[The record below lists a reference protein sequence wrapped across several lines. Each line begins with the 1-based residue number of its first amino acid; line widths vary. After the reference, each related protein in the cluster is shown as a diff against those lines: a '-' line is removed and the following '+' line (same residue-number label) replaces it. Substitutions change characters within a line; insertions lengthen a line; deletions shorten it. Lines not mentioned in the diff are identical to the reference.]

1 MFMYLHLASPQ
12 TIQASN
18 TWNTLYFLCI
28 LLSRFFPKYLFIS
41 LDPEALYKQIYFRIP
56 QTPIRKLA
64 KIWLPSSKPD
74 IDQNCLRLAAPHHWV
89 WKAAFTFLTMT
100 STIGLHYTYCRLT
113 TGTHTYQVSLV
124 PHLVQCGTHTYQVS
138 LVPHLV
144 QCGFSQTAGLEQ
156 PLLLKLVLVLI
167 RQQNTLFIY

>member
-113 TGTHTYQVSLV
+113 TNTHISSFFG
-124 PHLVQCGTHTYQVS
+124 PPFGSMWDTHISSFFGPPFGSMWVFPNSWLGAAPFT
-138 LVPHLV
+138 
-144 QCGFSQTAGLEQ
+144 
-156 PLLLKLVLVLI
+156 
-167 RQQNTLFIY
+167 